1 MYIEITIFMDRKY
14 NQKVYMDLYYAII
27 EDDFE
32 KFKEILKENPNYN
45 INYINNNSNRNIIN
59 DLFNDKLNIEKVK
72 FIFDNYADVIDLNQ
86 FQNKKNIMF
95 LFMKNNY
102 NKEIIT
108 YVLSKINMEEYKEI
122 LSNLK

>member
-1 MYIEITIFMDRKY
+1 MDRKY

>member
-1 MYIEITIFMDRKY
+1 MYSEITIFMDRKY

-59 DLFNDKLNIEKVK
+59 YLFNDKLNIEKVK

-108 YVLSKINMEEYKEI
+108 YVLSKINMEEYKEV